1 MTDKEN
7 RKYQMFV
14 RVRNFCV
21 ARTADFAA
29 NSLAAQLIAALVA
42 GITRL
47 DDLIGAQSSGRGAAR
62 EGSSSR
68 GAARAALR
76 DTLEAISRTA
86 RTLAL
91 NTPGLDDKFRVPQ
104 ESNDQKLI
112 AAARGFARDAAPLA
126 AQFIAHELPS
136 NFIEELN
143 ADIAALEAAIDHH
156 TDAVGD
162 HVGAR
167 AGIDTAIDE
176 AAGIVRQLDTIIRN
190 KYRNDPAVLAEWASA
205 SHTER
210 DPKHKPDAPKPPAP
224 PTGAGGTPPP
234 TA

>member
-14 RVRNFCV
+14 RVRNFCQ
-21 ARTADFAA
+21 AHTADFVA
-29 NSLAAQLIAALVA
+29 NSLAAQLTAALVA
-42 GITRL
+42 VITRL
-47 DDLIGAQSSGRGAAR
+47 HGLIGAQSSGRGAAR

-76 DTLEAISRTA
+76 DNVEAISRTA
-86 RTLAL
+86 RTLAQ

-112 AAARGFARDAAPLA
+112 GAARGFARDAAPLS
-126 AQFIAHELPS
+126 AQFIAHEMPS
-136 NFIEELN
+136 DFIEELN

-167 AGIDTAIDE
+167 AGIDSAIDE
-176 AAGIVRQLDTIIRN
+176 AVGIVRQLDTIIRN
-190 KYRNDPAVLAEWASA
+190 KYRNDPVVLAEWASA

-210 DPKHKPDAPKPPAP
+210 DPKHKPDAPPPPAA
-224 PTGAGGTPPP
+224 GAGGTPPA
-234 TA
+234 TT